1 MTTLRDRE
9 LASTLRYHRV
19 YRDALRAWTGEDAG
33 GDLRAELVAAAVVTA
48 HNHVLRRWLRGV
60 VDDATAVEEL
70 GLALDQALGGAP
82 SGGSP
87 QPAEAGTSIV
97 VLRTPY
103 DVDAVLPVLRRA
115 LADDPPR

>member
-1 MTTLRDRE
+1 MPSSWPPPSSPPTT
-9 LASTLRYHRV
+9 TCC
-19 YRDALRAWTGEDAG
+19 
-33 GDLRAELVAAAVVTA
+33 AA
-48 HNHVLRRWLRGV
+48 GV